1 MQNGDLGKPEI
12 LGIGITG
19 LVGSRIVELLGSKY
33 KFSNLSLETGV
44 NITDSTTLE
53 GLKKHEDNKA
63 IVIHLAAKADVDAC
77 EKDRKDGRQ
86 SDAWRINVVGTQN
99 VVNACKE
106 KGLKII
112 YISTDFVFD
121 GESLIDGGYSEN
133 DVPRPVSFYAETKY
147 QAEKIVR
154 SSGLP
159 FVIARIAY
167 PYRAK
172 FEGKKDFVHA
182 IAGLLEKDRY
192 IEAVTDH
199 IMTPTFIDDI
209 ARAVD
214 KLIENNSSGIYHVVG
229 SQFVTPYE
237 AAVLV
242 AKTFGFDQSLI
253 NKTIRKEYFAGRA
266 PRPFRL
272 ALNNDKIEKLGLK
285 MKSFE
290 QGLEE
295 IKKQRFN

>member
-1 MQNGDLGKPEI
+1 MQRNDLKKPEI
-12 LGIGITG
+12 IGIGITG
-19 LVGSRIVELLGSKY
+19 FVGSRIIELLGDKY

-44 NITDSTTLE
+44 DITNPTTLE
-53 GLKKHEDNKA
+53 VLKKHGDKA

-77 EKDRKDGRQ
+77 EKDRKDGKQ
-86 SDAWRINVVGTQN
+86 SDAWKINVLGTQN
-99 VVNACKE
+99 VIDACKE
-106 KGLKII
+106 KRLKII

-121 GESLIDGGYSEN
+121 GESLTDGGYNEN
-133 DVPRPVSFYAETKY
+133 DVPRPTNFYAETKY
-147 QAEKIVR
+147 QAEKMVR

-159 FVIARIAY
+159 FIIMRIAY

-172 FEGKKDFVHA
+172 FEGKKDFMHVMA
-182 IAGLLEKDRY
+182 ELLEKGRH

-199 IMTPTFIDDI
+199 VMTPTFIDDI
-209 ARAVD
+209 AWAID
-214 KLIENNSSGIYHVVG
+214 KLIEKNSAGIYHVVG

-237 AAVLV
+237 AAVLI
-242 AKTFGFDQSLI
+242 ARTFSFDQFLI
-253 NKTIRKEYFAGRA
+253 DKTIRRKFFAGRA

-285 MKSFE
+285 MKSFK

-295 IKKQRFN
+295 IKKQGFN